1 MTKTI
6 TRNKTLIGLSIAI
19 LLAGIT
25 MAALPAAAFSY
36 SQSSSVYTN
45 DNLSTGNSV
54 LQYTTGP
61 GGQLTLV
68 GTYAT
73 GGTGTGSA
81 LASQGAIALTQ
92 DGNWLITVDA
102 GSNQITVFH
111 VNHDGRLSFASI
123 TGSHGIEPISVTAHD
138 NLVYVLDTGTSSIA
152 GNIAGFALSWNGQL
166 TFIAGSVQSVAGG
179 AGSSPEQIGFN
190 NDGHVLVVTEKAAN
204 LIDTFVV
211 KNGVAGAPTGTPSN
225 SPGPYGFAF
234 NSRGYL
240 VVSEAATGTL
250 STYALSDSGSLS
262 IISASVPDFGLAPC
276 WVAISPGG
284 SLVYTSNAHGGTI
297 SSYTLS
303 RSGSLSL
310 VNSVAGT
317 ASIPTLDLAF
327 GGNGHILYALNG
339 GQVTEFLVSYGGSL
353 LTLSSAPAP
362 ASSAGL
368 VVN

>member
-1 MTKTI
+1 M
-6 TRNKTLIGLSIAI
+6 NKTTIRNRTIIGISIAI
-19 LLAGIT
+19 LLAGI
-25 MAALPAAAFSY
+25 AAAAVPVSAFSF
-36 SQSSSVYTN
+36 QSSSVYTN

-68 GTYAT
+68 GTFAT

-111 VNHDGRLSFASI
+111 VNFGGSLSFASI
-123 TGSHGIEPISVTAHD
+123 TSSHGNDPISVTVHD
-138 NLVYVLDTGTSSIA
+138 NLVYVLDAGTSSVA
-152 GNIAGFALSWNGQL
+152 GNIAGFTLSWNGQL
-166 TFIAGSVQSVAGG
+166 SFIAASVESVAGG

-190 NDGHVLVVTEKAAN
+190 NNGHVLVVTEKAAD

-211 KNGVAGAPTGTPSN
+211 KNGIAGTPKSTPSN

-234 NSRGYL
+234 NDRGYL

-250 STYALSDSGSLS
+250 STYALSDSGSLG

-276 WVAISPGG
+276 WVAISPEG

-297 SSYTLS
+297 SSYTIS
-303 RSGSLSL
+303 HSGAISL
-310 VNSVAGT
+310 VGSVAGT

-327 GGNGHILYALNG
+327 SGNGYILYALNG
-339 GQVTEFLVSYGGSL
+339 GQVTAFLVSQDGSL
-353 LTLSSAPAP
+353 LARSSASAP

-368 VVN
+368 AVN